1 MVSVLR
7 LPLRSKRQL
16 PHPPRTFDRVER
28 TPSLTMPETEDN
40 ALDRIQAH
48 LDALARGTLSLTREQ
63 VAGEKDPRVRRAL
76 GRVLDMW
83 ERVYGAGGAEAIHRD
98 NARFLGSIVENIPNM
113 IFVKDAAELRFVRFN
128 RAGEELLGY
137 ERAELLGKND
147 FDFFPP
153 EQAAFFTAKDREV
166 LANGKLVDIVDEP
179 LDTAMRGRRFLHTK
193 KIPILDDEGR
203 PLYLLG
209 ISEDVTERK
218 QAAETLAARTQELAR
233 TNVELRIAQTELRE
247 REQELE
253 VLLSHFPGAV
263 WSCDRDLR
271 IASTAGARAEE
282 LGLAADQV
290 VGRSIVAQF
299 QDTPGLEEAH
309 AAALEGGVG
318 TYEFESGARIYE
330 VQVEPLDGRGV
341 LGVALDVTER
351 RRVEIQ
357 RMDVRLQ
364 EAQKLE
370 SLGLLAGGIAH
381 DFNNLL
387 VGILGNASLA
397 LMKLP
402 QTSPARR
409 SIERIELSAD
419 RAADLTRQML
429 AYSGKGRFRIERLDV
444 STLVG
449 EMANLLEV
457 SISKKAKLVFD
468 FSSQPAVIDADGA
481 QMRQLIMNL
490 ITNAS
495 DAIGDKPGTITLIT
509 RVTHC
514 DARYLAAT
522 YLHEELPEGDYVVM
536 DVCDSGAGMSQDVKR
551 RMFDPFFSTKES
563 GHGLG
568 LAATLGIIRGH
579 KGAVSVYSEEG
590 RGTTIKVLIPESP
603 GAHAEG
609 AQRPVSAPLPRAPSH
624 KRRVLVVD
632 DEETVLDLATQ
643 VLTSGA
649 YEVLTAHDGV
659 AALELYESR
668 TQPIDLVVLDLTMPR
683 MSGEETFRALRAMD
697 PKVRV
702 ILSSGYN
709 QDDASSR
716 FGGKGLVGF
725 LQKPYRARDLL
736 DIVASAF
743 PP

>member
-1 MVSVLR
+1 MS
-7 LPLRSKRQL
+7 
-16 PHPPRTFDRVER
+16 E
-28 TPSLTMPETEDN
+28 PEDT

-63 VAGEKDPRVRRAL
+63 VAKETDPRVRRAL
-76 GRVLDMW
+76 GRVVDMW
-83 ERVYGAGGAEAIHRD
+83 ERVYKVGDAEALHRD

-113 IFVKDAAELRFVRFN
+113 IFVKDAAELRFMRFN

-137 ERAELLGKND
+137 DRADLLGKND
-147 FDFFPP
+147 YDFFPP
-153 EQAAFFTAKDREV
+153 EQAEFFTAKDREV
-166 LANGKLVDIVDEP
+166 LANGSLVDIIDEP
-179 LDTAMRGRRFLHTK
+179 VDTAHQGRRYLHTK
-193 KIPILDDEGR
+193 KIPILDEAGT

-218 QAAETLAARTQELAR
+218 VAAETLAARTQELAR
-233 TNVELRIAQTELRE
+233 TNAELRIAQTELRE

-271 IASTAGARAEE
+271 IASTAGARAED
-282 LGLAADQV
+282 LGLAADRV
-290 VGRSIVAQF
+290 VGRSVIEQF
-299 QDTPGLEEAH
+299 RGTAGLAEAH

-318 TYEFESGARIYE
+318 TYEFEAGGRTYE

-351 RRVEIQ
+351 RRLEIQ
-357 RMDVRLQ
+357 RMEARLQ

-402 QTSPARR
+402 QGSPARR

-429 AYSGKGRFRIERLDV
+429 AYSGKGRFRIERLDI
-444 STLVG
+444 SELVA

-468 FSSQPAVIDADGA
+468 FSSKPAVMDADGA
-481 QMRQLIMNL
+481 QMRQLVMNL

-495 DAIGDKPGTITLIT
+495 DAIGAKPGTITLIT
-509 RVTHC
+509 RVLQC
-514 DARYLAAT
+514 DAQYLAAT
-522 YLHEELPEGDYVVM
+522 YLHEELPAGSYVVVE
-536 DVCDSGAGMSQDVKR
+536 VCDSGAGMSPEVKR
-551 RMFDPFFSTKES
+551 RMFDPFFTTKES

-590 RGTTIKVLIPESP
+590 KGTTIKVLFPESP
-603 GAHAEG
+603 APRAEAG
-609 AQRPVSAPLPRAPSH
+609 ERPVSAPLPRAPTQ
-624 KRRVLVVD
+624 KLRVLVVD
-632 DEETVLDLATQ
+632 DEETVRDLASQ
-643 VLTSGA
+643 VLLSGA
-649 YEVLTAHDGV
+649 YEVLTAVDGV
-659 AALELYESR
+659 SAVELYR
-668 TQPIDLVVLDLTMPR
+668 TSAEPIDLVVLDLTMPR
-683 MSGEETFRALRAMD
+683 MSGEETFQALRALD

-702 ILSSGYN
+702 VLSSGYN
-709 QDDASSR
+709 QHDASSR

-736 DIVASAF
+736 DVVALAF
-743 PP
+743 AK